1 MQKVYVVYREWKE
14 DRMRDLMSVHSTQDA
29 AEEICLLCNQKS
41 CAYKYRYVELPLL

>member
-14 DRMRDLMSVHSTQDA
+14 DSMRDLMSVHSTQDA
-29 AEEICLLCNQKS
+29 AEEVCLLCNQKS